1 MVEITHRTL
10 IIHTH
15 GSLSSGDSVMFEPPP
30 NKSIVLFGYA
40 GKSVKYTSK
49 GLNDI
54 KNIYKNGNSL
64 YNNNDKNE
72 THTKAGLA
80 WLNKN
85 TIYRDTDGN
94 IKERLF
100 PYRFYRSNYGKNNYF
115 DEFDTM
121 PNLKLQFGQG
131 GENCN
136 NWGNKGERSCYAELV
151 ELYANGTTKSST
163 ELEHSQYILLSDL
176 IELYPEVNS
185 FIVLA
190 CLVNRTEDDETL
202 QNVKNIQK
210 LSVYADNNRL
220 TRGLRKSYKAS
231 RGKLATISR
240 GKSKGGKSKRKRKG
254 RKKKSNTKKNI

>member
-1 MVEITHRTL
+1 MVEITHITL

-80 WLNKN
+80 WL
-85 TIYRDTDGN
+85 
-94 IKERLF
+94 
-100 PYRFYRSNYGKNNYF
+100 KNNYF

-176 IELYPEVNS
+176 IELYPEVDS